1 RRAPHRHRDAG
12 HETVLTAERGDAT
25 MDDETHMPGE
35 TTLTRRNSLLGLG
48 GIAAAAL
55 GAGGVLAALDGDD
68 AEAASGGPA
77 AVASGLVTCV
87 LTPEMTE
94 GPYYLDGDKVRR
106 DIREGRPGTRLDLA
120 TTVVD
125 VSTCKP
131 IRAAAVDIWH
141 CDAGGTYS
149 GFAQEGT
156 AGRTFM
162 RGIQRTDKSGLA
174 SFTTVYP
181 GWYEG
186 RTVHIHVR
194 VYLGGS
200 VVHTGQ
206 LFFPDALT
214 DAVYRRAPY
223 NRRPGRTTRNATDS
237 IFRIGGSRS
246 LLRLAKRGNGYVAR
260 IAMGVA

>member
-1 RRAPHRHRDAG
+1 MSNDTDRH
-12 HETVLTAERGDAT
+12 E
-25 MDDETHMPGE
+25 E
-35 TTLTRRNSLLGLG
+35 TTLTRRGSLLGLG

-55 GAGGVLAALDGDD
+55 GAGGVLAALDDD
-68 AEAASGGPA
+68 AEAAAGGPA

-87 LTPEMTE
+87 LTPEMTQ

-106 DIREGRPGTRLDLA
+106 DIRAGRPGTRLDLA
-120 TTVVD
+120 ATVVD

-131 IRAAAVDIWH
+131 IKGAAIDIWH

-162 RGIQRTDKSGLA
+162 RGIQRTNAKGLA
-174 SFTTVYP
+174 TFTTVYP
-181 GWYEG
+181 GWYSG
-186 RTVHIHVR
+186 RTVHIHVE
-194 VYLGGS
+194 VSLGGN

-206 LFFPDALT
+206 LFFPETLT

-223 NRRPGRTTRNATDS
+223 SSRPGRDTRNATDS
-237 IFRIGGSRS
+237 IFRNGGAKSM
-246 LLRLAKRGNGYVAR
+246 LKLAKSGSGYVAR
-260 IAMGVA
+260 ITMGVSRS

>member
-1 RRAPHRHRDAG
+1 M
-12 HETVLTAERGDAT
+12 T
-25 MDDETHMPGE
+25 DDHDRIEE
-35 TTLTRRNSLLGLG
+35 NALTRRDSLLRLG
-48 GIAAAAL
+48 GFAALAL
-55 GAGGVLAALDGDD
+55 GAGAVEALDGQD
-68 AEAASGGPA
+68 AKAAATGPA

-94 GPYYLDGDKVRR
+94 GPYSLDGDMVRR
-106 DIREGRPGTRLDLA
+106 DVREGRPGVLLTLE

-131 IRAAAVDIWH
+131 IKGAAVDIWH

-156 AGRTFM
+156 EGRTFM
-162 RGIQRTDKSGLA
+162 RGIQRTDRHGLA
-174 SFTTVYP
+174 TFKTVYP
-181 GWYEG
+181 GWYSG

-194 VYLGGS
+194 VSMGGS

-206 LFFPDALT
+206 LFFPESLT

-223 NRRPGRTTRNATDS
+223 NRRPNRDTRNATDS
-237 IFRIGGSRS
+237 IYRNGGSRS
-246 LLRLAKRGNGYVAR
+246 MLKLSKSGTGYVGR
-260 IAMGVA
+260 ITMGVSRS

>member
-1 RRAPHRHRDAG
+1 MQDNDHHQAG
-12 HETVLTAERGDAT
+12 
-25 MDDETHMPGE
+25 
-35 TTLTRRNSLLGLG
+35 LTRRDSLRKLG
-48 GIAAAAL
+48 GIAAFAL
-55 GAGGVLAALDGDD
+55 GGTAGLEALDAED
-68 AEAASGGPA
+68 AAGAGAGPA
-77 AVASGLVTCV
+77 AVSAGLVSCV

-94 GPYYLDGDKVRR
+94 GPFFLEGDKVRR
-106 DIREGRPGTRLDLA
+106 DVREGRPGVPLLLRA
-120 TTVVD
+120 TVLD
-125 VSTCKP
+125 VSSCNP
-131 IRAAAVDIWH
+131 ITGAAVDIWH

-156 AGRTFM
+156 EGRTFM
-162 RGIQRTDKSGLA
+162 RGIQRTGANGLA
-174 SFTTVYP
+174 RFTTVYP

-237 IFRIGGSRS
+237 IFRNGGSRS
-246 LLRLAKRGNGYVAR
+246 MLRLAKAGNGYVAR
-260 IAMGVA
+260 IAMGVSRS

>member
-1 RRAPHRHRDAG
+1 MEDHDHD
-12 HETVLTAERGDAT
+12 HETTG
-25 MDDETHMPGE
+25 
-35 TTLTRRNSLLGLG
+35 LTRRDSLRKLG
-48 GIAAAAL
+48 GVAAL
-55 GAGGVLAALDGDD
+55 ALGGAAGIEVLDPRDAARAG
-68 AEAASGGPA
+68 AGPA
-77 AVASGLVTCV
+77 AVSVGLVSCV

-94 GPYYLDGDKVRR
+94 GPFYLEGDKVRR
-106 DIREGRPGTRLDLA
+106 DVREGRPGIPLLLE
-120 TTVVD
+120 TTVLD
-125 VSTCKP
+125 VSACKP
-131 IRAAAVDIWH
+131 IKAAAVDIWH

-162 RGIQRTDKSGLA
+162 RGIQRTDQNGLA
-174 SFTTVYP
+174 SFTTIYP
-181 GWYEG
+181 GWYDG

-223 NRRPGRTTRNATDS
+223 NRRPARTTRNATDS
-237 IFRIGGSRS
+237 IFRNGGSRS
-246 LLRLAKRGNGYVAR
+246 MLRLARRGSGYVGR
-260 IAMGVA
+260 ISMGVSRA

>member
-1 RRAPHRHRDAG
+1 MQDHD
-12 HETVLTAERGDAT
+12 HETG
-25 MDDETHMPGE
+25 
-35 TTLTRRNSLLGLG
+35 LTRRDSLRKLG
-48 GIAAAAL
+48 GVAAFAL
-55 GAGGVLAALDGDD
+55 GGAAGIEVLDAKDAAG
-68 AEAASGGPA
+68 AGTGPA
-77 AVASGLVTCV
+77 AVSAGLVSCV

-94 GPYYLDGDKVRR
+94 GPFSLEGDKVRR
-106 DIREGRPGTRLDLA
+106 DVREGRPGVPLLLR
-120 TTVVD
+120 TTVLD
-125 VSTCKP
+125 VSSCKP
-131 IRAAAVDIWH
+131 IRAAAVDIWQ

-149 GFAQEGT
+149 GFAQEGSD
-156 AGRTFM
+156 GQTFM
-162 RGIQRTDKSGLA
+162 RGIQRTDGKGVA
-174 SFTTVYP
+174 SFATIYP

-237 IFRIGGSRS
+237 IFRNGGARS
-246 LLRLAKRGNGYVAR
+246 MLRLAKSGKGYVGT
-260 IAMGVA
+260 IAMGVSRS

>member
-1 RRAPHRHRDAG
+1 
-12 HETVLTAERGDAT
+12 
-25 MDDETHMPGE
+25 MDETHTRDE

-48 GIAAAAL
+48 GLAAAAL
-55 GAGGVLAALDGDD
+55 GAGGVLAALDGQE
-68 AEAASGGPA
+68 AEAASSGPA

-131 IRAAAVDIWH
+131 INGALVDIWH

-156 AGRTFM
+156 DGKTFM
-162 RGIQRTDKSGLA
+162 RGIQRTNKSGLA
-174 SFTTVYP
+174 TFVTVYP
-181 GWYEG
+181 GWYSG
-186 RTVHIHVR
+186 RTVHIHVQ
-194 VYLGGS
+194 VSLGGN
-200 VVHTGQ
+200 VLHTGQ
-206 LFFPDALT
+206 LFFPEALT
-214 DAVYRRAPY
+214 DAVYKRAPY
-223 NRRPGRTTRNATDS
+223 HSRPGRDTRNATDS
-237 IFRIGGSRS
+237 IFRNGGSKS
-246 LLRLAKRGNGYVAR
+246 VLKIAKNGSGYVAR
-260 IAMGVA
+260 MTMGVSRS

>member
-1 RRAPHRHRDAG
+1 MQDNDHHQAG
-12 HETVLTAERGDAT
+12 
-25 MDDETHMPGE
+25 
-35 TTLTRRNSLLGLG
+35 LTRRDSLRKLG
-48 GIAAAAL
+48 GIAAFAL
-55 GAGGVLAALDGDD
+55 GGTAGLEALDAGD
-68 AEAASGGPA
+68 ASGAGAGPA
-77 AVASGLVTCV
+77 AVEAGLVSCV

-94 GPYYLDGDKVRR
+94 GPFFLEGDKVRR
-106 DIREGRPGTRLDLA
+106 DVREGRPGVPLLLRA
-120 TTVVD
+120 TVLD
-125 VSTCKP
+125 VSSCKP
-131 IRAAAVDIWH
+131 ITGAAVDIWH

-156 AGRTFM
+156 EDRTFM
-162 RGIQRTDKSGLA
+162 RGIQRTGANGLA
-174 SFTTVYP
+174 RFTTVYP

-237 IFRIGGSRS
+237 IFRNGGSRS
-246 LLRLAKRGNGYVAR
+246 MLRLAKAEEGYVAR
-260 IAMGVA
+260 IAMGVSRS